1 MVKLKKPKSKE
12 KRPVKLSRKEIRKQ
26 KSAEKK
32 ENKRIFFS
40 SKTDGKKLVAEA
52 KQQKQLNN
60 KAAGNKK
67 KKTKKSKPTV
77 NPEDIPLEQLL
88 SGHVDSDNDESLDS
102 DFSDEEVDALLPN
115 SLKVKR
121 EAEDEP
127 NKPPIKKAKPQTSN
141 RPNIEDQHRREL
153 QRQKELESA
162 SRKQR
167 IKQLKIENEEEDK
180 IIAKLEKKLG
190 LNKTKNKNRLVRK
203 MFNDGL
209 DFALELCL
217 DDDEE
222 EEKKLLKEKRKEELK
237 KQNKEPSWS
246 DEEQDE
252 ERFNAIFGSGGESG
266 DSDDGQG
273 SIDGSDVEDND
284 DLDGEDEDEGDEEFD
299 EDDVDDNGSDV
310 EQEDG
315 DEEDKEEQYKED
327 IYGRKRDKDGN
338 IITEPANDG
347 PQKYIPPHQRA
358 LLAAKNDDK
367 QAQILE
373 RLRKQCKGLLNRL
386 SEANLHKIS
395 SGIEELYMKNSRF
408 NMNET
413 LNKLLQEALVSKVMS
428 NERMV
433 QEHMVLL
440 AYLHAHIGS
449 EIGAHFLQMFIEQF
463 DAILKDIDNVQQEDK
478 RLNNVVLL
486 LSYMYVFKI
495 FEHRLLL
502 EIIDRLSGQLNEKTI
517 ECLLLIFQSVG
528 FKLRKDDPLAFK
540 QMMLSVQSK
549 IAASPLEL
557 KENLRLKFM
566 VDILN
571 AVKNNNINKIP
582 RFDPELH
589 ENLRKKLKAMLRND
603 KYVITLN
610 ITMED
615 LLRADTVGKWWV
627 VGSAWTGNINEMAAA
642 QKKQEKGGDSS
653 KSERF
658 SEQLLK
664 LAKQQKMNTEERR
677 NIFCIIMS
685 ADDFIDAFE
694 KILHLAVKDLRSI
707 AYVIIH
713 CCLNEKAANPYYA
726 HLALKFCHYNRKY
739 QLAFQFA
746 SWDRINEIDS
756 LNKIQVR
763 NLARFL
769 QHLILNNGLQL
780 AVLKIIDFLQID
792 KQSFA
797 LMKEICKGLLLAAEE
812 QDIYQAFE
820 RLAKNNKLRQFK
832 QSLRLFL
839 QHFMLKEQSAT
850 LKLSDEQMEL
860 LQRRVEYVDRLL
872 AYVEL

>member
-1 MVKLKKPKSKE
+1 MVKLKKGKSKE

-26 KSAEKK
+26 KAEEKK
-32 ENKRIFFS
+32 QNKRLFFS

-52 KQQKQLNN
+52 KQHNQQHN
-60 KAAGNKK
+60 KSIGKK
-67 KKTKKSKPTV
+67 KKLKKPKQNI
-77 NPEDIPLEQLL
+77 NPEDIPLEELL
-88 SGHVDSDNDESLDS
+88 SGNVDSDNDESLDS
-102 DFSDEEVDALLPN
+102 DFSDEEVNARLPN
-115 SLKVKR
+115 SFKTKR
-121 EAEDEP
+121 PAAEDEETH
-127 NKPPIKKAKPQTSN
+127 KPKIKKAKPQSSN
-141 RPNIEDQHRREL
+141 RPNVEDQHRREL

-162 SRKQR
+162 SKKQR
-167 IKQLKIENEEEDK
+167 IKQLKLENEEEDK
-180 IIAKLEKKLG
+180 LIAKLEKKLG

-222 EEKKLLKEKRKEELK
+222 EEKRLLKEKRKEELK

-252 ERFNAIFGSGGESG
+252 ERFNAIFGSGGESAESG
-266 DSDDGQG
+266 DEGSDLNENDEEDEGDIDDEDEGEEEEDFEDG
-273 SIDGSDVEDND
+273 DEGSDVEND
-284 DLDGEDEDEGDEEFD
+284 DDG
-299 EDDVDDNGSDV
+299 S
-310 EQEDG
+310 
-315 DEEDKEEQYKED
+315 EEDKKEEKYKED

-338 IITEPANDG
+338 IITETSTEG

-367 QAQILE
+367 QAEILE

-395 SGIEELYMKNSRF
+395 SGIEEMYMKNSRF

-413 LNKLLQEALVSKVMS
+413 LNKLLQEALVSRVMS

-449 EIGAHFLQMFIEQF
+449 EIGAHFLQMFVEQF
-463 DAILKDIDNVQQEDK
+463 DGFLKDIDNLQQEDK

-502 EIIDRLSGQLNEKTI
+502 EIIDRLSNQLNEKTI

-540 QMMLSVQSK
+540 QMMLAVQGK

-615 LLRADTVGKWWV
+615 LLRADTVGKWWI

-642 QKKQEKGGDSS
+642 QKKHENGEAAS

-685 ADDFIDAFE
+685 ADDYIDAFE

-713 CCLNEKAANPYYA
+713 CCLNEKSANPYYA

-780 AVLKIIDFLQID
+780 SVLKIIDFLQID

-797 LMKEICKGLLLAAEE
+797 LMKEICKGLLLSSEE

-839 QHFMLKEQSAT
+839 QHFMLKEHSAT
-850 LKLSDEQMEL
+850 LKLPEEQMEL